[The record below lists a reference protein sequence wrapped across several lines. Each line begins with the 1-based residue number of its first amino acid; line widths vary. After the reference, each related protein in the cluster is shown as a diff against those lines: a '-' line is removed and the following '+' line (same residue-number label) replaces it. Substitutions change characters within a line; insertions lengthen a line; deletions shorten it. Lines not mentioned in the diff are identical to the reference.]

1 MTCGQPFL
9 FSSTFLQKWTFKWW
23 WIHVIDC
30 FWILLMPVLRIL
42 TDGTL
47 TAREAMNLKRLQ
59 GSSKTLNKTNYMYR
73 VLRPEVNIFVAY
85 KSLLLKMHF
94 KLHKENMAWFFS
106 RVCWPSQALLR
117 NSPSE
122 KLQHLCRALKNVW
135 SLLEATYAFICYLE
149 ICLSTSAKL
158 VSD

>member
-1 MTCGQPFL
+1 
-9 FSSTFLQKWTFKWW
+9 
-23 WIHVIDC
+23 
-30 FWILLMPVLRIL
+30 MPVLRIL

-94 KLHKENMAWFFS
+94 KLHKENMAGFF
-106 RVCWPSQALLR
+106 
-117 NSPSE
+117 
-122 KLQHLCRALKNVW
+122 K
-135 SLLEATYAFICYLE
+135 SLLTQSSVAE
-149 ICLSTSAKL
+149 K
-158 VSD
+158 